1 MEENNVAIVTGASRG
16 IGKAVALKLAEDGNN
31 VVVVYRGN
39 SEAAQEVVSLI
50 KNMGR
55 DAIALKADVSNSDE
69 CKDVVK
75 TVKEHFGKINILV
88 NNAGITKDGLL
99 IRMKDD
105 DFNDVVDT
113 NLKGTFYMMR
123 ECIPLMLKSDVK
135 RIVNISSVSGVL
147 GNAGQAN
154 YSASKAGVI
163 GLTKSAA
170 REYASKKIN
179 INAVAPGM
187 IETDMTLSMN
197 DKAREAVV
205 STIPF
210 KEMGKDEDIAETVL
224 FLCSKGASYITGQ
237 VICVDGGMAI

>member
-1 MEENNVAIVTGASRG
+1 MEERNVAIVTGASRG
-16 IGKAVALKLAEDGNN
+16 IGRAVALKLAENGNN
-31 VVVVYRGN
+31 VAVVYRGN
-39 SEAAQEVVSLI
+39 SDAADEVVKLI
-50 KNMGR
+50 KEMGA
-55 DAIALKADVSNSDE
+55 DAISIKADVSSSDD
-69 CKDVVK
+69 CKEVVK
-75 TVKEHFGKINILV
+75 TVKDYFGKINILV

-99 IRMKDD
+99 IRMKDE
-105 DFNDVVDT
+105 DFSDVIDV

-123 ECIPLMLKSDVK
+123 ECIPAMLKSDVK

-210 KEMGKDEDIAETVL
+210 KAMGRDEDIAETAA
-224 FLCSKGASYITGQ
+224 FLCGNGAAYITGQ